1 MHLSTSPSTRAQA
14 RGGQAISDSRQEN
27 SERHAQPVG
36 YLFAPYVGLHGPG
49 WLYVLGMPPRGY
61 LPFFATLKPQSK
73 CHVPRPGPALAAF
86 VRAGSCVPRCRENEE
101 RPTGA
106 GEKRGNANSNTC
118 VHSNTRG
125 SSPRW
130 ADARLSSAHARNYLG
145 GCRQIEAVN
154 ATQHCQGAPS
164 KIHRV

>member
-1 MHLSTSPSTRAQA
+1 MSTRCTQA
-14 RGGQAISDSRQEN
+14 RAQDGQAISASRQQN
-27 SERHAQPVG
+27 SERHARPVG
-36 YLFAPYVGLHGPG
+36 HFFQVYVFCVKSG

-130 ADARLSSAHARNYLG
+130 ADARLSSCLLYTSPSPRD
-145 GCRQIEAVN
+145 RQKSRM
-154 ATQHCQGAPS
+154 PS
-164 KIHRV
+164 SA